1 MTEDP
6 RTQIAQDIET
16 SAALATAAD
25 PWIDLQRPT
34 TESEYLMTHLAQRYE
49 DLFAPFLTAAA
60 GDGDMQQML
69 LKLLVKQ
76 LARAQADIF
85 ALKSAVL
92 GRDQLVLTRDW
103 DYRDPLQAYYAAL
116 GDAAKSVA
124 LRSFNRYAMP
134 LDQSILGFG
143 WYPVEEAN
151 GSYWRWNGQG
161 LTSGLMMPRFFDG
174 TVQVE
179 AAITVIR
186 RDVLPE
192 AGLVSVN
199 GKPLEYDVQFAG
211 ADSRNAKILFKLDLS
226 QDTSPFFM
234 LEFRIART
242 ASPQEEGGGNDT
254 RQLGLCLLKLEFTT
268 GEVPVVG

>member
-6 RTQIAQDIET
+6 RTQVAKDIEA
-16 SAALATAAD
+16 SAALAAAAD

-34 TESEYLMTHLAQRYE
+34 TESEYLMTHLSQRYE
-49 DLFAPFLTAAA
+49 ELFTPFLAAAA
-60 GDGDMQQML
+60 GDGAMQQML

-103 DYRDPLQAYYAAL
+103 EYRDPLQAYYAAL
-116 GDAAKSVA
+116 GEAAKSVA
-124 LRSFNRYAMP
+124 LRNFNRYAMP
-134 LDQSILGFG
+134 LDHGILGFG
-143 WYPVEEAN
+143 WYPVEEGN

-174 TVQVE
+174 PIRVE
-179 AAITVIR
+179 AAITVIH

-192 AGLVSVN
+192 TGLVSVN
-199 GKPLEYDVQFAG
+199 GKALPYRLHFAD
-211 ADSRNAKILFKLDLS
+211 ATTRNAKIAFDLDLG
-226 QDTSPFFM
+226 QDSSPFFM

-242 ASPQEEGGGNDT
+242 FSPQEAHGGRDT
-254 RQLGLCLLKLEFTT
+254 RQLGLCLLAIEFTT
-268 GEVPVVG
+268 AG